1 MKKDI
6 SGREDLFKIVS
17 DFYGYL
23 FDSDRLS
30 HFFESFREDE
40 VLHRHLI
47 TLVDFWDNTLFY
59 SGTYNKNA
67 MKPHFK
73 INEEKGLNAP
83 DFEEWLLL
91 FNRAVDDNF
100 SGVNSDTIKNRAL
113 SIATVMR
120 LKMNPI

>member
-6 SGREDLFKIVS
+6 SGREDLYKIVS
-17 DFYGYL
+17 DFYAYL
-23 FDSDRLS
+23 FESDRLS
-30 HFFESFREDE
+30 HFFDSFRDDE
-40 VLHRHLI
+40 ILQEHLI

-59 SGTYNKNA
+59 SGAYKKNA

-73 INEEKGLNAP
+73 INEEKGLNP
-83 DFEEWLLL
+83 LDFEEWLLL

-113 SIATVMR
+113 SIATVMK
-120 LKMNPI
+120 LKMNPT